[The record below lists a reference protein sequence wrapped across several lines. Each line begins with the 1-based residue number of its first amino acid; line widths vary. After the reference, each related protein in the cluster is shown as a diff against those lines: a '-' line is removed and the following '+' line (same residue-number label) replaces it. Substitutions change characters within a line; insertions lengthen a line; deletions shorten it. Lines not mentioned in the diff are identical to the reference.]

1 MYRLTPYNR
10 RSPLTEMSRMVDRM
24 QHIMDRGWPFGD
36 DEFSFD
42 RDAMAIDMHS
52 DDDNI
57 IVNAALP
64 GLKEDD
70 IHIDVHD
77 DLLTISG
84 ESRVE
89 REEGEDERNW
99 HYHELRYG
107 KFTRTVRLPESVDLD
122 KAEATLQDGILT
134 VTLPKAEP
142 TPVRKIAVK
151 AKELLQSGKDK

>member
-1 MYRLTPYNR
+1 MNHLTHYNR
-10 RSPLTEMSRMVDRM
+10 RSPFAEMNRMVDHM
-24 QHIMDRGWPFGD
+24 QRVMDREWPFE
-36 DEFSFD
+36 DEAFSFD

-52 DDDNI
+52 DNDNI

-70 IHIDVHD
+70 IHIDIHD

-89 REEGEDERNW
+89 RKESEEERNW
-99 HYHELRYG
+99 HFHELRYG
-107 KFTRTVRLPESVDLD
+107 KFSRTVRLPESVDLD
-122 KAEATLQDGILT
+122 KTEATLQDGILT

-142 TPVRKIAVK
+142 TPVRKITVK
-151 AKELLQSGKDK
+151 AKELLHGGKNK